1 MKALTLTEPWATL
14 MRLGEKNVETRSW
27 KTNYRGLIA
36 IHAAKTM
43 PKEAKEFLQSG
54 DVIAAFFRAEIQPV
68 FRPGVIL
75 CVREL
80 INCVPT
86 TEVGRISWKERRF
99 GDYSP
104 GRWAW
109 IFSPGIKVISPPIR
123 AKGSLGLWTWDDHT
137 CSEPITVFPRC

>member
-14 MRLGEKNVETRSW
+14 MRLGEKNIETRSW
-27 KTNYRGLIA
+27 KTNFRGLIA

-43 PKEAKEFLQSG
+43 PAYAKEFLRNNE
-54 DVIAAFFRAEIQPV
+54 VIAAFFRQETQPW

-80 INCVPT
+80 IDCIPT
-86 TEVGRISWKERRF
+86 TQVKNLSFKERTF

-104 GRWAW
+104 GRFAW
-109 IFSPGIKVISPPIR
+109 LFAPEIKIITPAIQV
-123 AKGSLGLWTWDDHT
+123 KGSLGLWNW
-137 CSEPITVFPRC
+137 ER